1 MMTTLRILAVL
12 AAAILLSAGASA
24 EPVKLRVQWSAT
36 PGHPTPLM
44 PLVPKY
50 GPDVLLHYGKSYVVE
65 PMFMGGG
72 GAALTALGS
81 GDVDLASIN
90 PQAFVLGLMEAK
102 LDIRAIGQQ
111 LSEGVPGFHGSS
123 FWVRADEVKTIADLK
138 GKIIGVSALGTNID
152 AAARTMLARAGLEAG
167 KDYQFVEI
175 RFTAQLAAL
184 ESKRVDAAILLQPF
198 NLIAKK
204 NPAYKSLFSV
214 ADVIGAQ
221 ETSSWIGK
229 ADFIVKNRAV
239 LVDFLEDNIRMRRW
253 SYDPKTRQEALKL
266 VAEVTKQPIENFQ
279 EWTFTEADFFRDP
292 NCLID
297 VARFQKNVDDLHAL
311 KILPMTAQVADKID
325 NSLAKEA
332 AARIK

>member
-1 MMTTLRILAVL
+1 MTILRFL
-12 AAAILLSAGASA
+12 AAVTACVFFSQASGA
-24 EPVKLRVQWSAT
+24 EPVKLRIQWSAT

-50 GPDVLLHYGKSYVVE
+50 APELLQHYGKSYVVE

-111 LSEGVPGFHGSS
+111 LSEGVPGYHGSQ
-123 FWVRADEVKTIADLK
+123 FWVRADEVKTVADLK
-138 GKIIGVSALGTNID
+138 GKTIGVSALGTNID
-152 AAARTMLARAGLEAG
+152 AAARTMLAKHGLQAG

-184 ESKRVDAAILLQPF
+184 ESKRIDAAILLQPF
-198 NLIAKK
+198 NLQARK
-204 NPAYKSLFSV
+204 NPAYKPLFSV

-229 ADFIVKNRAV
+229 TEWIAKNRAA

-253 SYDPKTRQEALKL
+253 MYDAKSRPDALKL
-266 VAEVTKQPIENFQ
+266 VAEVTKQPVENF
-279 EWTFTEADFFRDP
+279 ESYAFTESDFYREP

-297 VARFQKNVDDLHAL
+297 VARFQKNVDDLHEL
-311 KILPMTAQVADKID
+311 KILPMTTKIAAHID